1 MKIRVLVVDDL
12 SFMRDAIRGILE
24 SGGITVVGEAR
35 TGREGIA
42 AMEATKPDIIIL
54 DITMPEMDGLTALTH
69 MKERNSKV
77 KVIMC
82 SAIGQQK
89 AIIKAIQL
97 GAVDFI
103 VKPFKAE
110 SLVSAVLKAALR
122 E

>member
-1 MKIRVLVVDDL
+1 MKIRVVIVDDL

-24 SGGITVVGEAR
+24 SGGVTVVGEAS

-42 AMEATKPDIIIL
+42 VMETTKPDIVIL
-54 DITMPEMDGLTALTH
+54 DITMPEMDGLTALAH
-69 MKERNSKV
+69 MKKRNSDV

-110 SLVSAVLKAALR
+110 RLVSAVRKAAFR